1 MDHLV
6 SLNSVFKRLTDFQ
19 TVLKSGD
26 GMRLQEWLDGLHIT
40 LEGIFIVLKYQFTLE
55 MKRTVKEYQSLLR
68 LRLL

>member
-6 SLNSVFKRLTDFQ
+6 SLNIVFKRFVALQ

-26 GMRLQEWLDGLHIT
+26 GTRLEKWLDGLHIT
-40 LEGIFIVLKYQFTLE
+40 LEGILIVLKYQFTLE
-55 MKRTVKEYQSLLR
+55 MKRTAKEHQSLLR